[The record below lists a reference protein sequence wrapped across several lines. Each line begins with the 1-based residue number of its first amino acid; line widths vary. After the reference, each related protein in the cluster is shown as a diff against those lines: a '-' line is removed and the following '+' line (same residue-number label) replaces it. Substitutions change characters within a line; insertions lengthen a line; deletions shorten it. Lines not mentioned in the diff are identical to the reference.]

1 MRYLRWMGWLVVF
14 VVLLGFAIKNTDP
27 VSVHYFLGW
36 TWRAPL
42 ALVVFIFFVIGAAG
56 GVLAGAA
63 WLYRHR
69 REVVQLRRELRQR
82 QNAHGPA
89 LDVAREHRLQ

>member
-14 VVLLGFAIKNTDP
+14 LVLLGFAIKNTDRVP
-27 VSVHYFLGW
+27 VKYFLGW
-36 TWRAPL
+36 TWHPPL
-42 ALVVFIFFVIGAAG
+42 ALLLFIFFVFGAAG
-56 GVLAGAA
+56 GMLAGAA

-69 REVVQLRRELRQR
+69 REVIQLRRELRQR

-89 LDVAREHRLQ
+89 LDVAREHPLQ